1 MDSVSSTAG
10 SSSGSRSPTT
20 GPSSAPWSGTKLYAP
35 REGRSAWPARSPR
48 LPQRRTRVRRAA
60 MPANRVLA
68 PSRRLARLRPAP
80 TRRGARLR
88 PAPTRRRKAATS
100 PCRAPAAMGRRTRA
114 TRGSP
119 RGMAE
124 TAPVPIAKRS
134 AATMCRRPSR
144 SAEIWSTGVRA
155 DLGARVWM
163 ESKRPSA
170 TIGCAGPHVLLG
182 FARQAF
188 GGFFPALVGVVGLV
202 RCR

>member
-1 MDSVSSTAG
+1 MNDILCVKVSQSANDAPSGLGDFLYRQSPLLRQSVLDR
-10 SSSGSRSPTT
+10 SGSQFHDEKRGLHVITEVAILDDGFVLQTLAQPRFAPKPIEDVPYNVGVQKI
-20 GPSSAPWSGTKLYAP
+20 GPW
-35 REGRSAWPARSPR
+35 
-48 LPQRRTRVRRAA
+48 AA
-60 MPANRVLA
+60 DLHRNAFAAGQLRFPDLA
-68 PSRRLARLRPAP
+68 DCTCPN
-80 TRRGARLR
+80 
-88 PAPTRRRKAATS
+88 TS
-100 PCRAPAAMGRRTRA
+100 D
-114 TRGSP
+114 
-119 RGMAE
+119 
-124 TAPVPIAKRS
+124 
-134 AATMCRRPSR
+134 CRRPSR

>member
-1 MDSVSSTAG
+1 MVQ
-10 SSSGSRSPTT
+10 RMV
-20 GPSSAPWSGTKLYAP
+20 GPAAISAS
-35 REGRSAWPARSPR
+35 
-48 LPQRRTRVRRAA
+48 
-60 MPANRVLA
+60 
-68 PSRRLARLRPAP
+68 RLALEVGVGQPTLSKWLREAQGSIGAVKFDSPPPPPATPRRPEDWSPEERLQAVLE
-80 TRRGARLR
+80 ASRL
-88 PAPTRRRKAATS
+88 KDDEL
-100 PCRAPAAMGRRTRA
+100 G
-114 TRGSP
+114 
-119 RGMAE
+119 
-124 TAPVPIAKRS
+124 
-134 AATMCRRPSR
+134 CRRPSR

>member
-1 MDSVSSTAG
+1 MDH
-10 SSSGSRSPTT
+10 
-20 GPSSAPWSGTKLYAP
+20 WWP
-35 REGRSAWPARSPR
+35 RVELSKQEAFIMKR
-48 LPQRRTRVRRAA
+48 LNRVRA
-60 MPANRVLA
+60 LFGFL
-68 PSRRLARLRPAP
+68 RLN
-80 TRRGARLR
+80 
-88 PAPTRRRKAATS
+88 
-100 PCRAPAAMGRRTRA
+100 
-114 TRGSP
+114 
-119 RGMAE
+119 
-124 TAPVPIAKRS
+124 
-134 AATMCRRPSR
+134 CRRPSR